1 MILCWSEIG
10 KQIRSEIGITGCGN
24 NTYCISKKS
33 WDEIVDEHTLYKKRS
48 GFKIPGKE
56 KFPLMMHWIAK
67 MHKNPTGKRFD
78 IASKICSKKQI
89 SKSFS
94 NVSKLVNSQI
104 ENFHKNAKFF
114 IKL

>member
-1 MILCWSEIG
+1 
-10 KQIRSEIGITGCGN
+10 
-24 NTYCISKKS
+24 
-33 WDEIVDEHTLYKKRS
+33 
-48 GFKIPGKE
+48 
-56 KFPLMMHWIAK
+56 MHWIAK

>member
-48 GFKIPGKE
+48 GFKIPQVNFSTLHLKYAL
-56 KFPLMMHWIAK
+56 K
-67 MHKNPTGKRFD
+67 
-78 IASKICSKKQI
+78 I

-94 NVSKLVNSQI
+94 NVFKLVNSQI